1 MTEFNLDVLVIGSG
15 PAGNTAAIYLARN
28 HLKIA
33 LISGMSIGGQLTT
46 TTEVENFPGFPT
58 PILGFDLME
67 NMMKQAKNLGVE
79 IVYDQVVN
87 IDFSSRPFKCTMDGG
102 DVYFAKY
109 VIIATGASAKWLG
122 LPSEEEFKG
131 RGVSACATCDGSFY
145 KGKNVAIV
153 GGGSSA
159 GTEALH
165 LSHICNKVYL
175 IHRKDTF
182 RMAENILKKVSAIE
196 NIEFIMDS
204 TIVEILGTD
213 NPKAVDRIKVMNLK
227 DNEIKEISV
236 SGVFMAIGRSPATK
250 IFESTGLHLDDYGY
264 IVTCSDSSKTNI
276 PGVYAVGDV
285 ANKPFKQGV
294 IAAGYGAVAAL
305 EIQEDME
312 K

>member
-28 HLKIA
+28 NLKIA
-33 LISGMSIGGQLTT
+33 MVSGMSIGGQLTT
-46 TTEVENFPGFPT
+46 TTEVENFPGFPR
-58 PILGFDLME
+58 PVLGIDLMQQ
-67 NMMKQAKNLGVE
+67 MMDQSRNLGVE
-79 IVYDQVVN
+79 IVYDQVID
-87 IDFSSRPFKCTMDGG
+87 IDFSSRPFKCSMDGG
-102 DVYFAKY
+102 DIYFAKY
-109 VIIATGASAKWLG
+109 IVIATGASAKWLG

-145 KGKNVAIV
+145 KGKDVAVV

-182 RMAENILKKVSAIE
+182 RMAENILKKVSEAE

-204 TIVEILGTD
+204 TVVEILGTD
-213 NPKAVDRIKVMNLK
+213 EPKAVNRIKVMNLK
-227 DNEIKEISV
+227 NNEIMEVPV
-236 SGVFMAIGRSPATK
+236 SGIFMAIGRTPNTK
-250 IFESTGLHLDDYGY
+250 IFKDTGLHLDDYGY
-264 IVTCSDSSKTNI
+264 IITSPDSAKTNI
-276 PGVYAVGDV
+276 EGVYAVGDV
-285 ANKPFKQGV
+285 ANKQFKQGV
-294 IAAGYGAVAAL
+294 IAAGYGAIAAL

-312 K
+312 R